1 MNTEPH
7 IVIVGGGFSGAAV
20 AIALMRLA
28 PAGVRVTLLEPRPLP
43 GAGVAYSTAE
53 PSHRINVPAARMQLA
68 GDEEGAFDRWYREQ
82 PAFGTDPDA
91 LREDGAAYPQ
101 RGQFG
106 LYVARRFAEAAAAS
120 SGRLVHLQSSALAFD
135 EGVVVSESGQRLK
148 ADLLVLA
155 ISHPPPSVPARL
167 RPWLD
172 HPGLIANPWQTERL
186 DAIGTDARVAIMG
199 TGLTMADTVAAL
211 SRRGHRG
218 PITAFSR
225 RGLLSRPN
233 LSGEYPEWDG
243 EYLRGN
249 LRQRLRQIRADVAA
263 AAEHGLPWQ
272 RVLDAVRNQGQQ
284 IWQGLSIADRL
295 RFLRHLRSYWDVH
308 RYRIAPQVADELAR
322 RQDDGSLRVLAA
334 RLGALEAR
342 GAALRLT
349 LAVRQGQDLPG
360 SLPLEVDNLILTTGP
375 AHGNLIAS
383 QPFLR
388 DLARQ
393 ELIRAD
399 ALNLGID
406 VDSQSRARGHRRDA
420 APPVFVS
427 GPAARARFGELMGLP
442 QVADHAAFVAAEALS
457 QLQIIHPERCP
468 AS

>member
-28 PAGVRVTLLEPRPLP
+28 PADIRVTLLEPRPQP
-43 GAGVAYSTAE
+43 GAGVAYSTEE

-68 GDEEGAFDRWYREQ
+68 SDEEGAFDRWYRDQ
-82 PAFGTDPDA
+82 PAFRDDPDA
-91 LREDGAAYPQ
+91 LRDDGAAYPQ

-106 LYVARRFAEAAAAS
+106 LYVARRFAEAAAGS
-120 SGRLVHLQSSALAFD
+120 GGRLIHLQAAAVAFD
-135 EGVVVSESGQRLK
+135 DDHVVSESGQRLR

-167 RPWLD
+167 RPWRD

-186 DAIGTDARVAIMG
+186 DGIEPDARVAIMG

-218 PITAFSR
+218 PIAAFSR

-233 LSGEYPEWDG
+233 LSGEYPAWEG
-243 EYLRGN
+243 EYLYGN

-263 AAEHGLPWQ
+263 AADRGLPWQ

-308 RYRIAPQVADELAR
+308 RYRVAPQVADELAR

-334 RLGALEAR
+334 RLGTLDGR
-342 GAALRLT
+342 GDTLRLT
-349 LAVRQGQDLPG
+349 LAARQGQDLP
-360 SLPLEVDNLILTTGP
+360 LEVDHLILTTGP

-399 ALNLGID
+399 ALDLGLD
-406 VDSQSRARGHRRDA
+406 VDARSRARGHRRDD
-420 APPVFVS
+420 APPVFVA
-427 GPAARARFGELMGLP
+427 GPAARAQFGELMGLP

-457 QLQIIHPERCP
+457 QLQITHPKRCP